1 MRNLKLSVR
10 MALSFAVVTFLST
23 GIVALGAYREMR
35 PMLLEAVELTLIDAS
50 RILASEIAE
59 QAEKSGQLKASIKDL
74 EKSFARL
81 VNTSF
86 PHRNSS
92 DLESHRDLRVY
103 VTDEKAE
110 VVFDS
115 KSGESVGKDFSNW
128 RDINL
133 TLKGKYGAR
142 ATRQNPDDA
151 ATSIHFIAA
160 PIIVNGKTI
169 GAVSIGKPVDSVAT
183 QIRRNKFRVL
193 LIFFL
198 TLILSLPLAYIAS
211 GLIARPI
218 QRLKK
223 YVELRRAG
231 MSATYPRL
239 ADDEIG
245 SLAIAFEDLRE
256 KLEGK
261 KYVETYVHNLTH
273 EMKSPLTGI
282 VGAVELLQR
291 SQLEEKDRTHLLGNI
306 QTEAKRLHDLAE
318 RLLELAS
325 LEARTGKLKL
335 ESFDVGLLVDEVLE
349 SFFTQA
355 RTLGVALR
363 SEVPDGVSLFAERF
377 LVWQCLSNL
386 IQNSL
391 DFSSEGS
398 GTITISVAR
407 QDGTVKLVVRDEG
420 VGFPDFAL
428 DRATERFFSMERP
441 RTGKK
446 SSGLGLSF
454 VEQCMAL
461 HGGTV
466 KLQNAN
472 PKGAIAE
479 LTFKA
484 RQTTNADRQVDR
496 Y

>member
-1 MRNLKLSVR
+1 

-23 GIVALGAYREMR
+23 GIVAFGAYREMR

-59 QAEKSGQLKASIKDL
+59 QAEKNGTLDSAIKDL
-74 EKSFARL
+74 EKSFQRL
-81 VNTSF
+81 VSTNF
-86 PHRNSS
+86 PNRNAS
-92 DLESHRDLRVY
+92 DVESHRDLRVF
-103 VTDEKAE
+103 VTDEKAK
-110 VVFDS
+110 VLFDS
-115 KSGESVGKDFSNW
+115 KSGEAIGQNFSNW

-160 PIIVNGKTI
+160 PIVVKGRTI
-169 GAVSIGKPVDSVAT
+169 AAVSIGKPVDSVAT

-193 LIFFL
+193 LIFTL

-211 GLIARPI
+211 SLIARPI
-218 QRLKK
+218 QRLKM

-231 MSATYPRL
+231 MSATFPRL
-239 ADDEIG
+239 AEDEIG
-245 SLAIAFEDLRE
+245 SLATAFEDLRE

-291 SQLEEKDRTHLLGNI
+291 NQLEEKDRKHLLGNI

-325 LEARTGKLKL
+325 LEARAGRLKL
-335 ESFDVGLLVDEVLE
+335 ESFDVGLLIDEVLE
-349 SFFTQA
+349 SYFSQA
-355 RTLGVALR
+355 RSLGISLR

-386 IQNSL
+386 VQNSL

-398 GTITISVAR
+398 GTVTISVVR
-407 QDGTVKLVVRDEG
+407 EVDQVKVIVKDEG

-428 DRATERFFSMERP
+428 DRATEKFFSMERP

-454 VEQCMAL
+454 VQQCMAL
-461 HGGTV
+461 HGGSVALKNGT
-466 KLQNAN
+466 
-472 PKGAIAE
+472 PKGAVAE
-479 LTFKA
+479 LTFWS
-484 RQTTNADRQVDR
+484 RSS
-496 Y
+496 

>member
-1 MRNLKLSVR
+1 
-10 MALSFAVVTFLST
+10 
-23 GIVALGAYREMR
+23 
-35 PMLLEAVELTLIDAS
+35 MLLEAVELTLIDTS

-59 QAEKSGQLKASIKDL
+59 QVEKTGSLSAAVVGL
-74 EKSFARL
+74 EQGFKRL
-81 VNTSF
+81 VETDF

-103 VTDEKAE
+103 VTDEKAK

-115 KSGESVGKDFSNW
+115 KAGLTVGDDFSNW

-133 TLKGKYGAR
+133 TLRGQYGAR

-160 PIIVNGKTI
+160 PIIVRGKI
-169 GAVSIGKPVDSVAT
+169 SGVVSIGKPVDSVAT

-193 LIFFL
+193 LIFVL

-218 QRLKK
+218 QRLKR
-223 YVELRRAG
+223 YVDLRRKG
-231 MSATYPRL
+231 MTATFPRL

-245 SLAIAFEDLRE
+245 SLATAFEDLRE

-291 SQLEEKDRTHLLGNI
+291 GQLEEKDRNHLLGNI

-325 LEARTGKLKL
+325 LEARTGRLKL

-349 SFFTQA
+349 SYYTQA
-355 RTLGVALR
+355 RAIGVTLR
-363 SEVPDGVSLFAERF
+363 SEIQDGVSLVAERF

-386 IQNSL
+386 IQNAL
-391 DFSSEGS
+391 DFSSEGG
-398 GTITISVAR
+398 GTITLSVQR
-407 QDGTVKLVVRDEG
+407 IEDVMKVSVKDEG
-420 VGFPDFAL
+420 VGFPEYAL
-428 DRATERFFSMERP
+428 ERATERFFSMERP

-461 HGGTV
+461 HGG
-466 KLQNAN
+466 KIELRNAE
-472 PKGAIAE
+472 PKGAVVDLI
-479 LTFKA
+479 FKG
-484 RQTTNADRQVDR
+484 RP
-496 Y
+496 

>member
-1 MRNLKLSVR
+1 

>member
-1 MRNLKLSVR
+1 MRNLKLSIR
-10 MALSFAVVTFLST
+10 LALSFAVVTVLST
-23 GIVALGAYREMR
+23 GIVALGSYREMR
-35 PMLLEAVELTLIDAS
+35 PMLLEAVELTLIDTS

-59 QAEKSGQLKASIKDL
+59 RAKEAGHLNAAVADL

-81 VNTSF
+81 LETDF

-103 VTDEKAE
+103 VTDEKAK

-115 KSGESVGKDFSNW
+115 KAAEAVGKDFSAW

-133 TLKGKYGAR
+133 TLKGQYGAR

-160 PIIVNGKTI
+160 PIILNGKTI
-169 GAVSIGKPVDSVAT
+169 GVVSIGKPVDSVAT
-183 QIRRNKFRVL
+183 QIRRNKSRVL
-193 LIFFL
+193 FIFLL
-198 TLILSLPLAYIAS
+198 TLVLSLPLDYIAS

-218 QRLKK
+218 QRLKR
-223 YVELRRAG
+223 YVELRRSG

-245 SLAIAFEDLRE
+245 SLATAFEDLRE

-261 KYVETYVHNLTH
+261 KYVENYVHNLTH

-291 SQLEEKDRTHLLGNI
+291 SELAEKDRSHLLGNI
-306 QTEAKRLHDLAE
+306 QSEAKRLHDLAQ

-325 LEARTGKLKL
+325 LEARTGRLKL
-335 ESFDVGLLVDEVLE
+335 ESFDIGLLVDEVLE
-349 SFFTQA
+349 SFFSQS
-355 RTLGVALR
+355 RSLGVTLR
-363 SEVPDGVSLFAERF
+363 SEISDGVSLYAERF

-391 DFSSEGS
+391 DFSTEGS
-398 GTITISVAR
+398 GVITVSI
-407 QDGTVKLVVRDEG
+407 KRDEDVMKLIVQDEG
-420 VGFPDFAL
+420 IGFPDFAL
-428 DRATERFFSMERP
+428 ERATERFFSMERP

-461 HGGTV
+461 HGGSI
-466 KLQNAN
+466 KFRNAK
-472 PKGAIAE
+472 PKGAIVE
-479 LTFKA
+479 LTFPA
-484 RQTTNADRQVDR
+484 RQTTNAGQRADT

>member
-1 MRNLKLSVR
+1 

-59 QAEKSGQLKASIKDL
+59 QAEKTGQLKTSIKDL
-74 EKSFARL
+74 EKIFARL

-103 VTDEKAE
+103 VTDDKAE
-110 VVFDS
+110 VIFDS
-115 KSGESVGKDFSNW
+115 KSGEAVGKDFSNW
-128 RDINL
+128 RDIYL
-133 TLKGKYGAR
+133 TLNGKYGAR

-160 PIIVNGKTI
+160 PIIVKGKTI

-198 TLILSLPLAYIAS
+198 TLVLSLPLAYLAS

-245 SLAIAFEDLRE
+245 SLATAFEDLRE

-355 RTLGVALR
+355 RTLGVTLR

-398 GTITISVAR
+398 GTITISVFR
-407 QDGTVKLVVRDEG
+407 QDDTLKLVVKDDG

-461 HGGTV
+461 HGGKV
-466 KLQNAN
+466 KLQNGI
-472 PKGAIAE
+472 PKGAVAE
-479 LTFKA
+479 LTFKG
-484 RQTTNADRQVDR
+484 RG
-496 Y
+496 

>member
-1 MRNLKLSVR
+1 

-23 GIVALGAYREMR
+23 GIVAFGAYREMR

-59 QAEKSGQLKASIKDL
+59 QAEKTGQLKTSINDL

-81 VNTSF
+81 VNTDF

-92 DLESHRDLRVY
+92 DLESHRDLRVF

-391 DFSSEGS
+391 DFSSAGS
-398 GTITISVAR
+398 GTVTISVAR
-407 QDGTVKLVVRDEG
+407 QDDTLKLMVKDEG

-472 PKGAIAE
+472 PKGAVAE
-479 LTFKA
+479 LTFKG
-484 RQTTNADRQVDR
+484 RQTKNVDQQVDK

>member
-1 MRNLKLSVR
+1 

-484 RQTTNADRQVDR
+484 RS
-496 Y
+496 

>member
-1 MRNLKLSVR
+1 MRNLKLSAR
-10 MALSFAVVTFLST
+10 IALSFAVVTFLST
-23 GIVALGAYREMR
+23 GIVAFGAYREMR

-59 QAEKSGQLKASIKDL
+59 QVEKTGNLSSAIVDL
-74 EKSFARL
+74 QKSFSRL
-81 VNTSF
+81 VTTRF
-86 PHRNSS
+86 PHRNEA
-92 DLESHRDLRVY
+92 DQESHRVLRVY
-103 VTDEKAE
+103 VTDEKAK
-110 VVFDS
+110 VLFDS
-115 KSGESVGKDFSNW
+115 KEGEALGKDFSNW
-128 RDINL
+128 RDIKL
-133 TLKGKYGAR
+133 TLSGKYGAR
-142 ATRQNPDDA
+142 ATRLNPDDA

-160 PIIVNGKTI
+160 PIIVKGKTI

-193 LIFFL
+193 LIFVL
-198 TLILSLPLAYIAS
+198 TLILSLPLAYVAS

-218 QRLKK
+218 QRLKM
-223 YVELRRAG
+223 YVELRRSG

-239 ADDEIG
+239 ANDEIG
-245 SLAIAFEDLRE
+245 SLALAFEDLRE

-261 KYVETYVHNLTH
+261 KYVENYVHNLTH

-291 SQLEEKDRTHLLGNI
+291 NQLDEKDRAHLLGNI
-306 QTEAKRLHDLAE
+306 QTEAKRLHDLAQ

-325 LEARTGKLKL
+325 LEARAGRLKL
-335 ESFDVGLLVDEVLE
+335 ESFDIGLLVDEVLE

-355 RTLGVALR
+355 RALGISLR
-363 SEVPDGVSLFAERF
+363 SEIPDGVSLFAERF

-391 DFSSEGS
+391 DFSKEGA
-398 GTITISVAR
+398 GTISISVLR
-407 QDGTVKLVVRDEG
+407 ENDHVKLIVADEG

-454 VEQCMAL
+454 VQHCMAL
-461 HGGTV
+461 HAGTV
-466 KLQNAN
+466 TLQNGST
-472 PKGAIAE
+472 KGAVAV

-484 RQTTNADRQVDR
+484 RQ
-496 Y
+496 

>member
-1 MRNLKLSVR
+1 LRNLKLSVR

-23 GIVALGAYREMR
+23 GIVAFGAYREMR

-59 QAEKSGQLKASIKDL
+59 QAEKTGDLSSAIIDL
-74 EKSFARL
+74 EKSFSRL
-81 VNTSF
+81 IATSF
-86 PHRNSS
+86 PHRNAS
-92 DLESHRDLRVY
+92 DQESHRVLRVY
-103 VTDEKAE
+103 VTDDNAR
-110 VVFDS
+110 VLFDS
-115 KSGESVGKDFSNW
+115 KAGEAVGKDFSKW

-133 TLKGKYGAR
+133 TLNGKYGAR

-160 PIIVNGKTI
+160 PIIVRGTTI

-193 LIFFL
+193 LIFFV

-218 QRLKK
+218 QRLKM
-223 YVELRRAG
+223 YVEMRRSG

-245 SLAIAFEDLRE
+245 SLALAFEDLRE

-261 KYVETYVHNLTH
+261 KYVENYVHNLTH

-291 SQLEEKDRTHLLGNI
+291 NQLEERDRTHLLGNI

-325 LEARTGKLKL
+325 LEARAGRLKL
-335 ESFDVGLLVDEVLE
+335 ESFDIGLLVDEVLE
-349 SFFTQA
+349 SFFAQA
-355 RTLGVALR
+355 RTLGISLR
-363 SEVPDGVSLFAERF
+363 SDIPDGVSLFAERF
-377 LVWQCLSNL
+377 LIWQCLSNL
-386 IQNSL
+386 VQNSL
-391 DFSSEGS
+391 DFSTEGD
-398 GTITISVAR
+398 GTITVSVVR
-407 QDGTVKLVVRDEG
+407 ESDQVKLAVKDEG
-420 VGFPDFAL
+420 VGLPDFAL
-428 DRATERFFSMERP
+428 DRATEKFFSMERP

-454 VEQCMAL
+454 VQQCMAL
-461 HGGTV
+461 HGGTITV
-466 KLQNAN
+466 RNCI
-472 PKGAIAE
+472 PKGAVAE
-479 LTFKA
+479 LTFKV
-484 RQTTNADRQVDR
+484 RQTKIVDPQVDKR
-496 Y
+496 

>member
-10 MALSFAVVTFLST
+10 IALSFAVVTFLST
-23 GIVALGAYREMR
+23 GIVAFGAYREMR

-59 QAEKSGQLKASIKDL
+59 QVEKTGDLSSAIIDL
-74 EKSFARL
+74 EKSFSRL
-81 VNTSF
+81 VTTSF
-86 PHRNSS
+86 PHRNES
-92 DLESHRDLRVY
+92 DQESHRVLRVY
-103 VTDEKAE
+103 VTDDQAK
-110 VVFDS
+110 VLFDS
-115 KSGESVGKDFSNW
+115 KEGEALGKDFSKW
-128 RDINL
+128 RDIKL
-133 TLKGKYGAR
+133 TLSGKYGAR

-160 PIIVNGKTI
+160 PIIVKGKTI

-218 QRLKK
+218 QRLKM
-223 YVELRRAG
+223 YVELRRSG

-245 SLAIAFEDLRE
+245 SLALAFEDLRE

-261 KYVETYVHNLTH
+261 KYVENYVHNLTH

-291 SQLEEKDRTHLLGNI
+291 NQLEEKDRTHLLGNI
-306 QTEAKRLHDLAE
+306 QTETKRLHDLAE

-325 LEARTGKLKL
+325 LEARAGQLKL
-335 ESFDVGLLVDEVLE
+335 ESFDIGLLVDEVME
-349 SFFTQA
+349 SFFSQA
-355 RTLGVALR
+355 RALGISLR
-363 SEVPDGVSLFAERF
+363 SEIPDDVSLFAERF

-391 DFSSEGS
+391 DFSTEGA
-398 GTITISVAR
+398 GVITISIVR
-407 QDGTVKLVVRDEG
+407 ENDHVKLIVKDEG

-454 VEQCMAL
+454 VQQCMAL

-466 KLQNAN
+466 TVQNTK
-472 PKGAIAE
+472 PKGAVAE
-479 LTFKA
+479 LTFQA
-484 RQTTNADRQVDR
+484 R
-496 Y
+496 